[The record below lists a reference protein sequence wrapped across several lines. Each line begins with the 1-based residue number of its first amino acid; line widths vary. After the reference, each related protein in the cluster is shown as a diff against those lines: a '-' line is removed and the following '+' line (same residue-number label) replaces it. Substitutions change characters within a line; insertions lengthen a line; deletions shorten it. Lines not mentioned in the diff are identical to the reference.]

1 MKPLILIAALGTALL
16 AAPLHALAQSSPAGL
31 WKTIDDDGKTEKSL
45 VRVTEQ
51 AGVFSGRIEQLL
63 APDAKRDAVCDAC
76 SDERRNQ
83 PLIGLTILHQVRHS
97 GDDAG
102 LWEGG
107 DILDPKNGKT
117 YKVRLRP
124 VDNGRRL
131 EVRGYIGMPLLGRT
145 QTWIRVE

>member
-1 MKPLILIAALGTALL
+1 MKRMLLITAALL
-16 AAPLHALAQSSPAGL
+16 AAPLGALAQTSPTGL
-31 WKTIDDDGKTEKSL
+31 WKTIDDDGRTEKSL
-45 VRVTEQ
+45 VRISEH
-51 AGVFSGRIEQLL
+51 AGMFTGRIEQLL
-63 APDAKRDAVCDAC
+63 APDAKRDGVCDLC

-83 PLIGLTILHQVRHS
+83 PLIGLTILRQVRPS

-124 VDNGRRL
+124 VDNGKRL